1 MTAIQTTTRTTG
13 SKPLRQPQQSRE
25 NEGKGHM
32 QDNSEAARGAAS
44 GSPIELPEGMW
55 ERIATKARELWELR
69 GRREGHDFQ
78 DWFDAEIVVME
89 EIHEAR
95 ECG

>member
-13 SKPLRQPQQSRE
+13 SKPLRQTQQDRE
-25 NEGKGHM
+25 NEGKGRI
-32 QDNSEAARGAAS
+32 QDKSGADRGTAS
-44 GSPIELPEGMW
+44 GNPIELPEGMW

-69 GRREGHDFQ
+69 GRREGHDLQ
-78 DWFDAEIVVME
+78 DWFDAEVIVME

-95 ECG
+95 E